1 MPSYRPLPMGKAH
14 TYFGLQGQI
23 LAGGSMKFYQAGT
36 TTPQSVYGDPEL
48 SVNNGSQIALDSAG
62 RPTVDVWA
70 STTAR
75 FFIEW
80 YDASSVKQ
88 YDLDDVEVPGG
99 AGQVVPVPGENEV
112 LGGDGDNFVLLDVT
126 GKWLPDM
133 AGNANKIL
141 GTDGSL
147 ASWIAKPADGAAG
160 TSDIVIST
168 GSIKWSNGSNHVLKQ
183 WAADSVAG
191 GGGLSVSKSVT
202 FPVAYTT
209 APKVDVQ
216 VTGTNPT
223 SAGNIEVKW
232 RVVVTTTGFTVTF
245 DTHTGGSSADLSGNG
260 NLTGTVSFG
269 WEAIGPTAS

>member
-1 MPSYRPLPMGKAH
+1 MPSYRPLPMGKLQ
-14 TYFGLQGQI
+14 TFYGLQGQL
-23 LAGGSMKFYQAGT
+23 LANGSLKFYQAGT
-36 TTPQSVYGDPEL
+36 TIPQNVYGDAAL
-48 SVNNGSQIALDSAG
+48 DTNNGSVIGLDSSG
-62 RPTVDVWA
+62 RPEVDIWA
-70 STTAR
+70 NTDDSYY
-75 FFIEW
+75 IEV
-80 YDASSVKQ
+80 YDVLGVKQ
-88 YDLDDVEVPGG
+88 GDLDAVQVPGG
-99 AGQVVPVPGENEV
+99 AGQVIPIPNAGEYLTGDGTNLLVEDLSARLVPDCSGQNNKV
-112 LGGDGDNFVLLDVT
+112 LGN
-126 GKWLPDM
+126 
-133 AGNANKIL
+133 
-141 GTDGSL
+141 DGSIPK
-147 ASWIAKPADGAAG
+147 WIAKPADGAAG

-183 WAADSVAG
+183 WGTDSVAG

-202 FPVAYTT
+202 FPVAYST

-260 NLTGTVSFG
+260 NLTGTVNYG